1 MKTIRISIHSDLRN
15 HEFQE
20 VWEYDSITNWLGLTV
35 QRKIYQCRMK
45 AAWILVMRGV
55 SKRSQI
61 EQWIVSRLALWDIL
75 TAVIQVEKI
84 IG

>member
-20 VWEYDSITNWLGLTV
+20 IWEYDSITNWLGLTV

-45 AAWILVMRGV
+45 AA
-55 SKRSQI
+55 
-61 EQWIVSRLALWDIL
+61 
-75 TAVIQVEKI
+75 
-84 IG
+84 